1 MNIYVGNLN
10 WGMTSDDLQNLFA
23 PYGEVTSAKIV
34 TDKFNNDRSKGFG
47 FVEMADDEAARTAI
61 AALHD
66 TEVLGRKIVVNE
78 STPRPEGERGG
89 FKKKS
94 FGGGG
99 GGGSRGGY
107 GGGGGGSRGGSGGGG
122 GYNRDRGGNSGG
134 GGGYNRY

>member
-10 WGMTSDDLQNLFA
+10 WNMTSEDLQNLFA
-23 PYGEVTSAKIV
+23 PYGEVASAKIV

-47 FVEMADDEAARTAI
+47 FVEMTDDEAARAAI
-61 AALHD
+61 SGLHD

-78 STPRPEGERGG
+78 STPRPEGDRGG

-99 GGGSRGGY
+99 GNRGGGY
-107 GGGGGGSRGGSGGGG
+107 GGGSRGGGG
-122 GYNRDRGGNSGG
+122 GYNRDRGGN

>member
-10 WGMTSDDLQNLFA
+10 WNMTSEDLQNLFA
-23 PYGEVTSAKIV
+23 PYGELTSAKIV

-47 FVEMADDEAARTAI
+47 FVEMADDEAARSAI
-61 AALHD
+61 SGLHD

-99 GGGSRGGY
+99 GGSRGGY
-107 GGGGGGSRGGSGGGG
+107 GGGGSRGGGG
-122 GYNRDRGGNSGG
+122 GYNRDRGGN

>member
-10 WGMTSDDLQNLFA
+10 WNMTSDDLQNLFT

-47 FVEMADDEAARTAI
+47 FVEMSDDEAARTAI
-61 AALHD
+61 SALHD
-66 TEVLGRKIVVNE
+66 TEVLDRKIVVNE
-78 STPRPEGERGG
+78 STPRPEGERSGG

-99 GGGSRGGY
+99 GGRGGF
-107 GGGGGGSRGGSGGGG
+107 GGGGNRGGGGG
-122 GYNRDRGGNSGG
+122 GYNRDRGNGGG

>member
-10 WGMTSDDLQNLFA
+10 WNMTSEDLQNLFA

-47 FVEMADDEAARTAI
+47 FVEMADDEAARSAI
-61 AALHD
+61 SGLHD

-94 FGGGG
+94 CGGG

-107 GGGGGGSRGGSGGGG
+107 GGGGSRGGGG
-122 GYNRDRGGNSGG
+122 GYNRDRGGN